1 MQVFMWIASMGI
13 CMKMSEVI
21 NYLWFM
27 LFYTMDSW
35 EKLIAKLK
43 HDIKWNE
50 IGSLA
55 AAVTVE

>member
-1 MQVFMWIASMGI
+1 MGI

-27 LFYTMDSW
+27 LFCTMDSW